1 MTNPID
7 EPQNPLSISEIRKLK
22 FIEGLPFVR
31 EQQEGTGL
39 QDMWLLVFPSIEA
52 EKNHYLALNQI
63 ADKTF
68 EETNELTQNTYTNAV
83 AEHGAEMVKNEALK
97 YVQLILNQELFENV
111 TEAQAFEAIWFIK
124 HFFDFENAG
133 LEDKFVEVFPD
144 SKVIFVDVNFVQ
156 APMPEAAEQ
165 VKK

>member
-7 EPQNPLSISEIRKLK
+7 EPQKPLSISEMRKLK
-22 FIEGLPFVR
+22 FMEGLTFVR
-31 EQQEGTGL
+31 EKQEGSGL
-39 QDMWLLVFPSIEA
+39 QDMWLLVLPSIETGM
-52 EKNHYLALNQI
+52 NHYLALNQI

-97 YVQLILNQELFENV
+97 YVQLILNQELFENL
-111 TEAQAFEAIWFIK
+111 TEVQSFEAIWFIK

-133 LEDKFVEVFPD
+133 QENNFVEIFPE
-144 SKVIFVDVNFVQ
+144 SKVIFVDVQFQ
-156 APMPEAAEQ
+156 QIPMPEAAEQ
-165 VKK
+165 AEK

>member
-7 EPQNPLSISEIRKLK
+7 EPQKPLSISEMRKLK
-22 FIEGLPFVR
+22 FMEGLTFVR
-31 EQQEGTGL
+31 EKQEGSGL
-39 QDMWLLVFPSIEA
+39 QDMWLLVLPSIETGM
-52 EKNHYLALNQI
+52 NHYLALNQI

-97 YVQLILNQELFENV
+97 YVQLILNQELFENL
-111 TEAQAFEAIWFIK
+111 TEVQAFEAIWFIK

-133 LEDKFVEVFPD
+133 LEDKFVEVFPE
-144 SKVIFVDVNFVQ
+144 SKVIFADVNFVQ

-165 VKK
+165 KEE

>member
-1 MTNPID
+1 MTNPI
-7 EPQNPLSISEIRKLK
+7 EQPQNPLSIREMRKLK
-22 FIEGLPFVR
+22 FMEGLTFVR
-31 EQQEGTGL
+31 EKQEGSGL
-39 QDMWLLVFPSIEA
+39 QDMWLLVLPSIETGM
-52 EKNHYLALNQI
+52 NHYLALNQI

-83 AEHGAEMVKNEALK
+83 ADHGAEMVKNEALK
-97 YVQLILNQELFENV
+97 YVQLILNQELFENR

-133 LEDKFVEVFPD
+133 LEDKFVEVFPE

-156 APMPEAAEQ
+156 APIPEAAEQ
-165 VKK
+165 VEE

>member
-7 EPQNPLSISEIRKLK
+7 EPQKPLSISEMRKLK
-22 FIEGLPFVR
+22 FMEGLTFVR
-31 EQQEGTGL
+31 EKQEGSGL
-39 QDMWLLVFPSIEA
+39 QDMWLLVLPSIETGM
-52 EKNHYLALNQI
+52 NHYLALNQI

-97 YVQLILNQELFENV
+97 YVQLILNQELFENL
-111 TEAQAFEAIWFIK
+111 TEVQAFEAIWFIK

-133 LEDKFVEVFPD
+133 LEDKFVEVFPE
-144 SKVIFVDVNFVQ
+144 SKVIFADVNFVQ

-165 VKK
+165 TEE